1 LTDSG
6 CRLASADFSMLKMTL
21 IRRLWLALAVVAAG
35 IAGGSLVLTAWLSLH
50 PCHLC
55 IFQRLLFMLI
65 APGALVSAWRP
76 NVVSGGLVALFSGA
90 GLAAATYQTWLQ
102 AQPPGSV
109 ACSSGEPDLIERLV
123 EWLGNQSPDLFL
135 ATGFCEDK
143 ELEILGLS
151 LANAA
156 MLGFAAALGS
166 ALWLLWQGNFRKES
180 T

>member
-1 LTDSG
+1 MNVAKFFGVGS
-6 CRLASADFSMLKMTL
+6 L
-21 IRRLWLALAVVAAG
+21 IHRLWLALAVASAG
-35 IAGGSLVLTAWLSLH
+35 IAGSSLLLTGWLSLH

-65 APGALVSAWRP
+65 ALCALVCAWRP
-76 NVVSGGLVALFSGA
+76 NVVTGGLVVLLSGA
-90 GLAAATYQTWLQ
+90 GLAAATYQSWLQ

-109 ACSSGEPDLIERLV
+109 ACSSGKPGLIERFV
-123 EWLGNQSPDLFL
+123 EWLGEQSPELFL

-143 ELEILGLS
+143 ELEVLGLS

-156 MLGFAAALGS
+156 MLAFAASLGL
-166 ALWLLWQGNFRKES
+166 ALWLLWRGNFRKEV

>member
-1 LTDSG
+1 MT
-6 CRLASADFSMLKMTL
+6 RQIPQTTL
-21 IRRLWLALAVVAAG
+21 IRRLWLALAVASAG
-35 IAGGSLVLTAWLSLH
+35 IAGGSLMLTGWLSLH

-65 APGALVSAWRP
+65 AASALVSAWRP
-76 NVVSGGLVALFSGA
+76 NLVSGGLVALFSSA

-109 ACSSGEPDLIERLV
+109 ACSSGEPGLIERMV
-123 EWLGNQSPDLFL
+123 EWLGNQSPELFL

-143 ELEILGLS
+143 ELEVLGLS

-156 MLGFAAALGS
+156 MLAFAVCLGLT
-166 ALWLLWQGNFRKES
+166 LWLLWRGNFTKEP